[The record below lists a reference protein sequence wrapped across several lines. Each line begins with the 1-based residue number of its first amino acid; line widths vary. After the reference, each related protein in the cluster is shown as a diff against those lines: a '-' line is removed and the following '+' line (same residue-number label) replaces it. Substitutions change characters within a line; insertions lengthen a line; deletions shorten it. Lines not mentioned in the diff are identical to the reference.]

1 MIAPNKKK
9 KKQNEQRWTTGH
21 IKGSAKETVPRG
33 ATERATQ
40 TSQMS
45 EVRHSEIIEQL
56 IKRAKRK
63 KNYRKI
69 VRSGGTNIRCIK
81 GHKSSRGSII
91 KPTTENH
98 STCVYLW

>member
-1 MIAPNKKK
+1 MIAPNKKKK

-56 IKRAKRK
+56 IKPAKRK
-63 KNYRKI
+63 KK
-69 VRSGGTNIRCIK
+69 
-81 GHKSSRGSII
+81 
-91 KPTTENH
+91 
-98 STCVYLW
+98 L